1 MPISIANYIMTY
13 KPTIL
18 NISTAIFLT
27 GILIY
32 SIWNYNVLAAGE
44 GWGIVAMF
52 GLAAI
57 GLLASLLDILLQ
69 RFIKNQLMINLLG
82 LLILISAVIAIL
94 SAT

>member
-1 MPISIANYIMTY
+1 MDKIKMTY
-13 KPTIL
+13 RPTIL

-57 GLLASLLDILLQ
+57 GLLTALVDLLLQ
-69 RFIKNQLMINLLG
+69 RLIKNQIILNLIG
-82 LLILISAVIAIL
+82 SLISISIAIAIL
-94 SAT
+94 LGI